1 MKTNQNLGLSTILLT
16 LPFFTFANDV
26 YVGVKTGWV
35 HGHNACESQRLTCD
49 NDELGAGLFAGYEL
63 NDWLALEAGYNYFGK
78 MKADYP
84 ALGHSDVIAPYS
96 GEVQGIELGAKPYWK
111 LNDTTSLFTKVGTL
125 AWWTDVTGEEVSFQ
139 HTASDNGWSPML
151 GAGVEMAMSDNFSAR
166 LEYQWFHNVG
176 GDSTGGSSI
185 NMLSAGLSYRF
196 GSSTPEPVAAAPV
209 QPPAEPVAAMTLQL
223 DEVSGGVLFA
233 FDSATLTPAMIA
245 ALQPALQR
253 LQDYPQALLNIQAHT
268 DSRGSIT
275 YNQALSER
283 RAMSVN
289 NYFVGQG
296 IAPSRLTLDAKGE
309 TQPIADNR
317 TEEGRAQNR
326 RVVLTSPAFDV
337 KKSILVSEGESQ

>member
-1 MKTNQNLGLSTILLT
+1 MKTNQALGLSTILLT

-35 HGHNACESQRLTCD
+35 HGHNACESQHLTCD
-49 NDELGAGLFAGYEL
+49 NDELGAGLFAGYAL

-96 GEVQGIELGAKPYWK
+96 GKVQGIELGAKPYWK
-111 LNDTTSLFTKVGTL
+111 LNDTTSLFAKVGTL
-125 AWWTDVTGEEVSFQ
+125 AWWTDVKGEEVGFQ

-151 GAGVEMAMSDNFSAR
+151 GAGVEMAMSDNLSAR

-196 GSSTPEPVAAAPV
+196 GSPTPEPAVAIPV
-209 QPPAEPVAAMTLQL
+209 PPTTKSIEAMAIQL
-223 DEVSGGVLFA
+223 NEVSGGVLFD
-233 FDSATLTPAMIA
+233 FDSATLTPAMIDT
-245 ALQPALQR
+245 LQPALKR
-253 LQDYPQALLNIQAHT
+253 LQTYPQALLTIHAHT
-268 DSRGSIT
+268 DSRGPLA

-317 TEEGRAQNR
+317 TKEGRAQNR
-326 RVVLTSPAFDV
+326 RVVLASPAFITETTSAEDTH
-337 KKSILVSEGESQ
+337 